1 MAPSRTN
8 DMLSLMTDWPQS
20 WAGVKEDIPTGQ
32 GIMEIM
38 RPFIVHL
45 QDKGLAPKTVR
56 RHLDNCWAI
65 GGGVIRA
72 LGYDA
77 DLRSKN
83 PNELLNDAIDCEEA
97 PLIHGASE
105 SEQRSCDATA
115 RKLLKFIRS
124 G

>member
-1 MAPSRTN
+1 MAPSQTK
-8 DMLSLMTDWPQS
+8 DILSLMTDWHRS
-20 WAGVKEDIPTGQ
+20 WAGVKEDTPIGQ
-32 GIMEIM
+32 GVMEIM
-38 RPFIVHL
+38 RPFIEHL
-45 QDKGLAPKTVR
+45 QDKGLAPKTIR
-56 RHLDNCWAI
+56 RHLDNCWVI
-65 GGGVIRA
+65 GGEVIRE

-77 DLRSKN
+77 TLRSRDPK
-83 PNELLNDAIDCEEA
+83 ELLLNAIDCEEA

>member
-1 MAPSRTN
+1 MN
-8 DMLSLMTDWPQS
+8 DWPQS
-20 WAGVKEDIPTGQ
+20 WAGVKEDIPIGQ
-32 GIMEIM
+32 GITEIM

-45 QDKGLAPKTVR
+45 QDKKLAPKTVR

-65 GGGVIRA
+65 GGEVIRE
-72 LGYDA
+72 LGYVS
-77 DLRSKN
+77 DLRSKE
-83 PNELLNDAIDCEEA
+83 PNELLLGAIDCEEA
-97 PLIHGASE
+97 PLIYGASE